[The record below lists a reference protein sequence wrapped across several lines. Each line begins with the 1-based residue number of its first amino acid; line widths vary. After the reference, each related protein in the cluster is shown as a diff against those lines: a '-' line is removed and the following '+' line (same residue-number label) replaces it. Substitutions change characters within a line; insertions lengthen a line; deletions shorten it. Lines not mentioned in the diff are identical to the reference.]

1 MRRRAARRREPVKK
15 TRNSLND
22 AENAHRNVTE
32 EVHTVH
38 RVSSSDEDQRTLPHN
53 SSKQHVSSGNRSEQ
67 VDLTWS
73 DSDPNE
79 FDHAKDEEELEEV
92 DCDLFI
98 PETNAV
104 ADGAGSANRDSNLN
118 QEGSDGEG
126 DGDMDMDD
134 VDVDMPMYSSL
145 YETQSQ
151 EIPST
156 ANSDAELTNDLNDNQ
171 PKNHVTKTPSTPSMH
186 VVLNAPTSSATSTAK
201 RRTAPVWTPRDRK
214 NRILMHEIHVLSIL
228 AAARIRNRWCNDE
241 HLRETLLQSVPDHLL
256 HKLHAIHPKREPERR
271 ERVRLFEALL
281 HDLVRW
287 WASRFRLHA
296 SHSSETA
303 WRQPNQDLVVG
314 RKVPPHTW
322 VDGWVTETPS
332 ERAERHKTAFSSKA
346 RRKLGRF
353 PMELALF
360 PPGTSTATPTYL
372 RLLPSAAPKS
382 PQDLLAAA
390 NAHIGTHETS
400 AMLFCA
406 LCRSMGIPARLVVSV
421 QVGPCTAAAAKTPA
435 TAGGNRR
442 ELRSSEQV
450 VSSDEHGSASDS
462 DFSDTKQT
470 KLGSNSTP
478 SQLRPTKRR
487 KKAASSSLDWTPSDP
502 KNDRYYVEPLDTRA
516 PPTMWVEVFS
526 KPYQHWITMDPIRA
540 LVRVT
545 GNKHMEPM
553 AIHKQNR
560 LVYVVGF
567 EEDGYGRDVTA
578 RYTRALHT
586 KVAKQRP
593 SGVGR
598 ASILENDPQATWW
611 ASVVR
616 AIHRPQQ
623 LDRDAIEDTELA
635 DASAREPMPTS
646 VGAFK
651 DHPVYCLERFLR
663 RDQVLHPPNRVGTF
677 QGAPVYLRANVV
689 QLQSARQ
696 WYNQGRAIVEGEQPL
711 KMVKSRAYTL
721 QSKRVEEQA
730 RAEGQDSPM
739 EGLYSYAQT
748 QTHVPLPVTDGI
760 VPKNAFGHVDLFV
773 PSMLPKG
780 GTHIPHRLG
789 AKAAKSLKVS
799 YAEAVVGFEF
809 RKFRSMPRV
818 QGVVVPE
825 QHADAVWKA
834 VHLAEEQA
842 AESEQ
847 AKRQARAIKA
857 WRKFLT
863 ALTVAKRIHE
873 QYGASK
879 ATAQGS
885 NEPSHPSTASRSGGG
900 SEQDSKRPD
909 ASQQA
914 TVSQLRFLDHDPELD
929 RAKSGSETGSDIAP
943 KAPEHHETPDSEQAT
958 VVADRPIVSLDELM
972 ALDAKS
978 KQPSSVS
985 ASRTTSS
992 LSRLKKSAGIA
1003 NEQDLTTQPSKRR
1016 RIVLKRASGSA
1027 IQSQQPTNLR
1037 RSTRSAAQNAR
1048 NAFQTESSPSD
1059 DEHSVSDSSQ

>member
-1 MRRRAARRREPVKK
+1 MRRRAARQREPVKK
-15 TRNSLND
+15 TRSSLGH

-32 EVHTVH
+32 EVHTVYG
-38 RVSSSDEDQRTLPHN
+38 VSSSDEDQQEALH
-53 SSKQHVSSGNRSEQ
+53 SSQKQRASTRNRPEQ

-73 DSDPNE
+73 DSDGNE
-79 FDHAKDEEELEEV
+79 SDHAKDDEEMEEV
-92 DCDLFI
+92 DCDSFT
-98 PETNAV
+98 PKTATMMDV
-104 ADGAGSANRDSNLN
+104 AKSQKSISTLN
-118 QEGSDGEG
+118 PEGSDGVS

-145 YETQSQ
+145 YETQTQ
-151 EIPST
+151 DLQIG
-156 ANSDAELTNDLNDNQ
+156 ANSEADLTNDINENQ
-171 PKNHVTKTPSTPSMH
+171 TETNSTKTPSTPSMH
-186 VVLNAPTSSATSTAK
+186 VVLNAPTSSATSTTK

-241 HLRETLLQSVPDHLL
+241 NLRETLLQSVPDHLL

-322 VDGWVTETPS
+322 IDGWVTETPS
-332 ERAERHKTAFSSKA
+332 ERAERHKTAFS
-346 RRKLGRF
+346 RKRGPKKHRF

-360 PPGTSTATPTYL
+360 PPGGLTATPTYL

-382 PQDLLAAA
+382 PQDLLSAA

-435 TAGGNRR
+435 TAAGNRR

-450 VSSDEHGSASDS
+450 VSSDEDGSASES
-462 DFSDTKQT
+462 HSTDTHRMTPKS
-470 KLGSNSTP
+470 KSTP
-478 SQLRPTKRR
+478 SQLRPNKRR
-487 KKAASSSLDWTPSDP
+487 KKPADDSFDWTPSDP

-526 KPYQHWITMDPIRA
+526 KPYQHWITLDPIRA

-616 AIHRPQQ
+616 AIHRPQH
-623 LDRDAIEDTELA
+623 LDRDAIEDAELA

-677 QGAPVYLRANVV
+677 QGTPVYLRANVV

-696 WYNQGRAIVEGEQPL
+696 WYNQGRAILEGEQPL

-730 RAEGQDSPM
+730 RADGQDSPM

-748 QTHVPLPVTDGI
+748 QIYVPLPVSDGI

-780 GTHIPHRLG
+780 GSHIPHRLG

-809 RKFRSMPRV
+809 KKFRSMPRV

-825 QHADAVWKA
+825 EHADAVWKA

-863 ALTVAKRIHE
+863 ALTVAKRIQE
-873 QYGASK
+873 QYGAYKGK
-879 ATAQGS
+879 AQSS
-885 NEPSHPSTASRSGGG
+885 NEPLHHSTTSRSGGETDYDQG
-900 SEQDSKRPD
+900 QSD
-909 ASQQA
+909 ATQQA
-914 TVSQLRFLDHDPELD
+914 AVSQLRFLDHEPDLA
-929 RAKSGSETGSDIAP
+929 RAKLGSVSDIAF
-943 KAPEHHETPDSEQAT
+943 KAPETRQNADSEQVTIAT
-958 VVADRPIVSLDELM
+958 DKPIVSLDELM
-972 ALDAKS
+972 ALDARS
-978 KQPSSVS
+978 KRQSSTS
-985 ASRTTSS
+985 ASHTASS
-992 LSRLKKSAGIA
+992 LTPLQKSAKLA
-1003 NEQDLTTQPSKRR
+1003 NENDSATQPEKRR
-1016 RIVLKRASGSA
+1016 RIVLKRASRSA
-1027 IQSQQPTNLR
+1027 GQSQKPTSLR
-1037 RSTRSAAQNAR
+1037 RSTRSAAQAAR
-1048 NAFQTESSPSD
+1048 NAFQTESSPSQ
-1059 DEHSVSDSSQ
+1059 DEHSVSDSS